1 MPDVDDEMCFACGEK
16 NPISLNLD
24 FKQIDDN
31 KVKALF
37 VPGEYHQGYNGI
49 IHGGLTSTLLDEAMA
64 YVIGFKGIKAFTAE
78 LNIRFK
84 SSIKVGEEIE
94 IYGYYIKKK
103 ESSIAVVH
111 YASAEIYDK
120 NGKLK
125 AKAKSKFV
133 EE

>member
-49 IHGGLTSTLLDEAMA
+49 IHGGLTSTLLDEALA

-78 LNIRFK
+78 LNVRFK

-94 IYGYYIKKK
+94 IYGYYKKKK

>member
-94 IYGYYIKKK
+94 IYGYYKKKK